1 MRTDREPGRLPD
13 EAEQGPGS
21 VGATAA
27 RLAVLVV
34 DDEALVR
41 DVVQAALEDG
51 GYAVVAAEN
60 GRAAVSI
67 LEERSADYRL
77 LVTDI
82 ALGAGPSGWD
92 VARRGREIYPDLAVL
107 YMSGANLYDYA
118 SQGVPNSTVVSKPF
132 DLAEILADVSAL
144 MRI

>member
-1 MRTDREPGRLPD
+1 M
-13 EAEQGPGS
+13 
-21 VGATAA
+21 
-27 RLAVLVV
+27 LVV

-41 DVVQAALEDG
+41 DVVQAALEDS

-67 LEERSADYRL
+67 LEERSAEYRL

-82 ALGAGPSGWD
+82 ALGAGLSGWD

-132 DLAEILADVSAL
+132 NVAEILADVSAL